1 MVAGNFPIIRV
12 FEWETS
18 EIASPVGTRHI
29 PGGSFAFKQIVS
41 SGCRSADPNN
51 PATTSGT
58 LLFENATFDLTSLP
72 LPSHIASKVTAI
84 TFNLAASGT
93 AISDLRLY
101 LVDDTAFQ
109 ASRDQGLDRGF
120 VQYAPSG
127 SRWLINP
134 VFASGAVA
142 RLSTTVPAKQN
153 VFRQDR
159 NPGLVGQDDLNSSEF
174 VYMNIVV
181 PLGTP
186 FGTYGVCGSGL
197 LRFGLIFNYWN
208 NDFILQFGDPRMG

>member
-1 MVAGNFPIIRV
+1 MSAGDFPIIRV
-12 FEWETS
+12 FEWDTS
-18 EIASPVGTRHI
+18 EIASPIGNRHI

-41 SGCRSADPNN
+41 SGCRTANPNN

-58 LLFENATFDLTSLP
+58 LIFEDTTFDLTNLP
-72 LPSHIASKVTAI
+72 LPSHLESKVTAI

-109 ASRDQGLDRGF
+109 ASRDQGLDAGF
-120 VQYAPSG
+120 VQYVGSG
-127 SRWLINP
+127 ALWLINP
-134 VFASGAVA
+134 LLPSGAVS
-142 RLSTTVPAKQN
+142 RLSTAIPATQN
-153 VFRQDR
+153 VFRQDH
-159 NPGLVGQDDLNSSEF
+159 NPGLVGEDDLNSSEF
-174 VYMNIVV
+174 IYMNIVV

-197 LRFGLIFNYWN
+197 LRFGLIFNYYN
-208 NDFILQFGDPRMG
+208 NDFILQFGDPHMG

>member
-1 MVAGNFPIIRV
+1 MVAGSFPIIRV

-18 EIASPVGTRHI
+18 EIASPVGNRHI

-41 SGCRSADPNN
+41 SGCRTADPNN

-58 LLFENATFDLTSLP
+58 LMFENTTFDLTNLP

-127 SRWLINP
+127 SLWLINP

-142 RLSTTVPAKQN
+142 RLSTTVPTKQN